1 MPVTVSEMEIDL
13 LRISAKELCEVLL
26 KNPQIS
32 TVQQSAYRFYTGDD
46 NPEFEV
52 QVTVTRNENNFI
64 RPLET
69 IYS

>member
-1 MPVTVSEMEIDL
+1 MPITLSETEIDL
-13 LRISAKELCEVLL
+13 LRISAKELCEMLL
-26 KNPQIS
+26 KNPEIS

-52 QVTVTRNENNFI
+52 QVTVTRKQSDFI
-64 RPLET
+64 KPLQT